1 MPPMKVT
8 VQKCIDVVPQNC
20 LVRTQ
25 LCSIHSVNALP
36 DTAAERL
43 VETPPA
49 SATRLSDNF
58 VFAPSASP
66 SATTDAKKNS
76 FFGDLNLVRN
86 SSRSALPIRS

>member
-25 LCSIHSVNALP
+25 LCSIHSVNACP
-36 DTAAERL
+36 ETAAERL

-49 SATRLSDNF
+49 SATRLSNNF

-66 SATTDAKKNS
+66 SATTETQKKNS
-76 FFGDLNLVRN
+76 FLET
-86 SSRSALPIRS
+86 